1 MDYLLDKY
9 VFDILPIYISPETR
23 KSVGQRAL
31 TVVQWADWLCKYE
44 SPWKVL
50 QNNPYLLCV
59 DILFVF
65 LSFLTLMHAYRHGG
79 RHLYVWIGITIYA
92 LNVELLSLSVPDL
105 NLLWHAQGVLS
116 FFGMRVPLYAILG
129 IHHMIGYTAYV
140 LASRMRLPWWAEGPA
155 AGLCSVMLFLPYR
168 IVGTKLLWW
177 TWHDTDPTIRDRMFW
192 VPWSMIYFHA
202 ACICSFVWIMRLSR
216 HLLLEKEYDWTKFPR
231 EFICSL
237 LAGSLSFWLGSV
249 QFSLLYYPLH
259 DFFKVHSEITTIL
272 FLSLYA
278 ILVFSADRN
287 NRDVEARSCSRFW
300 FDELSCAV
308 ALEYIF
314 LMVVIATS
322 DPLNIVSEG
331 LHQPIGPCSQM
342 EDVSTPAGLVLQRAK
357 YLCAKKYDEGYF
369 DFHCVPNGPPKQ
381 QDDGSG
387 NLLPLEYYAI
397 CGTDFENR
405 AEYITVIWGSCIL
418 FASFLYQMAACSGF
432 TPIDPVKVRSSVF
445 TQFGALE
452 TPVAPNATAELPE
465 IMGGTMTKKP
475 TLRKRTSEVPVSTR
489 VLRSRSH
496 LQ

>member
-31 TVVQWADWLCKYE
+31 TVV
-44 SPWKVL
+44 
-50 QNNPYLLCV
+50 
-59 DILFVF
+59 
-65 LSFLTLMHAYRHGG
+65 
-79 RHLYVWIGITIYA
+79 
-92 LNVELLSLSVPDL
+92 
-105 NLLWHAQGVLS
+105 QGVLS

-155 AGLCSVMLFLPYR
+155 AGLCSVMLLLPYR

-278 ILVFSADRN
+278 VLVFSADRN
-287 NRDVEARSCSRFW
+287 NRDVEARSCFRFW

-445 TQFGALE
+445 TQVSKKPIALFLIFQPHRRVARTNGTPATQTSKYVEDVLNHDSQGINKFGALE